1 MNLSGSYLQ
10 EVPLLKEKLEWLWID
25 VVLKNLLKFME
36 SLHS

>member
-1 MNLSGSYLQ
+1 MNLLGSYLQ